1 MFSRTYEHRSIDLE
15 IDRAFRELKLKDVGT
30 PDYVKILNIISTLN
44 EMKRKEQPSKVSK
57 DTMAEI
63 GANLLGIFMIIKH
76 EHVNVVTSRAMS
88 LLMRIR

>member
-1 MFSRTYEHRSIDLE
+1 MFSRTSEHRSLDLE

-30 PDYVKILNIISTLN
+30 PEYVKILNVISTLT
-44 EMKRKEQPSKVSK
+44 EMKEKEKPSEVSK
-57 DTMAEI
+57 DTMATI

-76 EHVNVVTSRAMS
+76 EHVNVITSRAMS